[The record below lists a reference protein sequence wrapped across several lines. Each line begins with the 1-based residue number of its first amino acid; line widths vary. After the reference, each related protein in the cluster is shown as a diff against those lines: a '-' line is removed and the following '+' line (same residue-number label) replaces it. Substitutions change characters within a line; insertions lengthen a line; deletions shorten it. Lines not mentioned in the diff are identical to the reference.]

1 MRYFDPAKI
10 NELQPSAG
18 DLDDLQVL
26 PFFSSAIIADLKKEL
41 STYLAAAN
49 GTSVDA
55 DKLEW
60 WKNYAVQLPFW
71 STGCRAILLLQ
82 TSSATAERVFFLL
95 SNSFKENQQNALE
108 PYISTSVMLQ
118 NKRCSR
124 CCMNIEGEFLRIIG
138 SI

>member
-1 MRYFDPAKI
+1 MEPGYQDFEDKFGDDLKSALLAFKCLRYFDPAKI

-26 PFFSSAIIADLKKEL
+26 PFFSSAILADLKKEL

-60 WKNYAVQLPFW
+60 WKNHAVQLPFW
-71 STGCRAILLLQ
+71 STGCRVILLLQ
-82 TSSATAERVFFLL
+82 PTSAAAKQVLSLL
-95 SNSFKENQQNALE
+95 LRRN
-108 PYISTSVMLQ
+108 
-118 NKRCSR
+118 NK
-124 CCMNIEGEFLRIIG
+124 MH
-138 SI
+138 